1 MSEENKAIKILN
13 LYALFYH
20 KEMLSLSNKDR
31 DTKPNLNEFLELQVG
46 REKLADLILSSKEL
60 HELAKAL
67 EL

>member
-20 KEMLSLSNKDR
+20 KEMLALSNKDR
-31 DTKPNLNEFLELQVG
+31 DTEPNLNEFLELQVG